1 MSTRLKGR
9 VTRMVNLVE
18 DWKILAEYSGDKQGL
33 YQILESGKN
42 VEIRVSTGRLGFRK
56 EFAADDPELAQIR
69 EFCTDKQFIRVS
81 ENIRDEIFFK

>member
-33 YQILESGKN
+33 YQILESDKN
-42 VEIRVSTGRLGFRK
+42 VEIRVSKAR
-56 EFAADDPELAQIR
+56 AMS
-69 EFCTDKQFIRVS
+69 KQ
-81 ENIRDEIFFK
+81 DW